1 MENTQEQLD
10 AGLEFFGIT
19 AEDIGN
25 GWFAVCHIVANEDET
40 ASEINIASFFEGGNS
55 YTSLLGATTNILVYN
70 FGSEEAL
77 TINDSEG
84 RLVAGLAE

>member
-10 AGLEFFGIT
+10 AGLEFFGLT

-25 GWFAVCHIVANEDET
+25 GWFAVCHIVANEDEI
-40 ASEINIASFFEGGNS
+40 ASEINIASFFEGGDS

-70 FGSEEAL
+70 YGESEAL